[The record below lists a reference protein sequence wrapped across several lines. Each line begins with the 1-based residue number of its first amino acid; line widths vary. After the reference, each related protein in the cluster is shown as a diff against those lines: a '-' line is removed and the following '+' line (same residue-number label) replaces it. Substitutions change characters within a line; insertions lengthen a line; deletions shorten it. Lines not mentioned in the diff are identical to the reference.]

1 MEYYKICFND
11 MPVILFS
18 HKHETPFFDYYF
30 GDAEPFIEISYLD
43 EGDLFNKHKNGEIS
57 HTKAG
62 TLGVGWIKPERISS
76 EGKFHRH
83 YTVAIGGQSATEII
97 SEERAVEI
105 FKAISSIGKGHCFVI
120 LPQHITDPKTAK
132 QGKQLI
138 ESIIYERNL
147 PNINQLRVHTLLF
160 RLFDLIN
167 TYTADNLLSMHK
179 RNFSDEYYCRRA
191 IEYIGRHSTE
201 KIRLSEIA
209 AELELSEGYLS
220 RIFKA
225 HTNFTLIEYINDIKI
240 NAVKEILSN
249 RNATLSE
256 LCDIIGIDDEKY
268 LCRLFKK
275 HTGMTITTF
284 RKASKDS

>member
-1 MEYYKICFND
+1 MKYYKLCFNGR
-11 MPVILFS
+11 PEVLFS
-18 HKHETPFFDYYF
+18 HKYETPALDYYF
-30 GDAEPFIEISYLD
+30 GNTEPFIEISYLD
-43 EGDLFNKHKNGEIS
+43 VGDVFHEYEDGS
-57 HTKAG
+57 VSSTKAG
-62 TLGVGWIKPERISS
+62 TLGCGWNKPLRNTSH
-76 EGKFHRH
+76 GKFHRH
-83 YTVAIGGQSATEII
+83 YTIAIGGQNATEII

-105 FKAISSIGKGHCFVI
+105 FKAISPIGKGHCFVI
-120 LPQHITDPKTAK
+120 LPQRITDTKTAK

-147 PNINQLRVHTLLF
+147 PNINELRVNTLVF

-167 TYTADNLLSMHK
+167 TYTADHLLSLHK

-191 IEYIGRHSTE
+191 IEYIGLHSAD
-201 KIRLSEIA
+201 KIKISEIA

-240 NAVKEILSN
+240 NAVKEILAN

-284 RKASKDS
+284 RKAAKNG